1 MSLLNDALRDLERR
15 QHQEQRTV
23 PVSAQLATSSAPRG
37 GSERWKWLAIG
48 LMLILLV
55 LVAFGGRQLW
65 QAHSSVV
72 TQANEALAS
81 AVPRPASVVPV
92 KTATPEP
99 VSTTTVVPPSPVSPS
114 AASPKAEK
122 AAAPAAPAEASAPR
136 VVHRAKAKPERAKP
150 VHHHVKAHKAKV
162 VQEAKAAQVAQTT
175 SRQPMAE
182 SVVPRT
188 VPTPVATE
196 APKMPVSAG
205 DSASDNGVIRPAQP
219 TPAEEDQALST
230 RLQTLLDRGDDDGAV
245 ALFQRSAVG
254 DQDWPHSRVTLVSGL
269 LGGQRYQEVLTL
281 LPASATTDSP
291 KLRMLRARALMAT
304 SGPRSALALLKKDVP
319 TLADWPDYYAMLATI
334 YQQLGQSGN
343 AATVWGKLLQLDNGR
358 ADWWAGLGIALDSEK
373 RVVDAREAYRQ
384 ALMLS
389 DLNPPLRQY
398 VAQRLS
404 ALSAQENE

>member
-1 MSLLNDALRDLERR
+1 MSLLNDALRDLEKR

-23 PVSAQLATSSAPRG
+23 PVSAQLAAPSAARER
-37 GSERWKWLAIG
+37 SDRWKWLAIG
-48 LMLILLV
+48 LMLVLLALLTMV
-55 LVAFGGRQLW
+55 GRQFW
-65 QAHSSVV
+65 VARSGAVA
-72 TQANEALAS
+72 QANDVLA
-81 AVPRPASVVPV
+81 AAGPKPASVIPV
-92 KTATPEP
+92 VATAPQT
-99 VSTTTVVPPSPVSPS
+99 VSTTSLLPQPPASAP

-122 AAAPAAPAEASAPR
+122 AVVPSAAPAPH
-136 VVHRAKAKPERAKP
+136 VVQAAKVRP
-150 VHHHVKAHKAKV
+150 VHHPVKAHKAKTLR
-162 VQEAKAAQVAQTT
+162 EAKPAQVAQAAP
-175 SRQPMAE
+175 RQPAAE
-182 SVVPRT
+182 SIVPRT
-188 VPTPVATE
+188 IPTKAATA
-196 APKMPVSAG
+196 APNPSALENDATS
-205 DSASDNGVIRPAQP
+205 DSSVIRPAQP

-230 RLQTLLDRGDDDGAV
+230 QLQTLLDRGDDDGAI
-245 ALFQRSAVG
+245 ALFRQSAVG
-254 DQDWPHSRVTLVSGL
+254 GQDWTNSRVTLISGL
-269 LGGQRYQEVLTL
+269 LGGQRYQAVLNL

-304 SGPRSALALLKKDVP
+304 SGPRAALTLLKRDVP
-319 TLADWPDYYAMLATI
+319 TLADWPDYYAMLATL